1 MGIWLN
7 AGMYELRNPGKSH
20 KTGICHKTS
29 SRPYGQELL
38 VKERNHLISYGRKP
52 QSFMFSYFKITGFS
66 INYNFAYFSRSL
78 NLPVSPVPCRPFLNL
93 TYQLLFRSPDVHPVI
108 FRHQI
113 GLHLLASNFVLL
125 QINKI
130 DHLVWKLLDNLD
142 TTVYKGSPT

>member
-1 MGIWLN
+1 MSQDKQQAVWPGI
-7 AGMYELRNPGKSH
+7 
-20 KTGICHKTS
+20 TS
-29 SRPYGQELL
+29 QRT
-38 VKERNHLISYGRKP
+38 KNHLISYGRKP

-93 TYQLLFRSPDVHPVI
+93 TYQLLFRSPAVHPVI